1 MASWGPVRPLR
12 ALKKRSVGPV
22 LFRPRLHG
30 KKTRNPSER
39 SRATYVNAAGGRL
52 RRDCMGRSALR
63 EAPAGSAVDVLC
75 PGDRHSCRGGSLK
88 KWVLGF
94 SFMRLQVRARGT
106 AGGRWAAGLGESSQ
120 PARS

>member
-1 MASWGPVRPLR
+1 MRP
-12 ALKKRSVGPV
+12 AADYGVIAWVGAPSV
-22 LFRPRLHG
+22 
-30 KKTRNPSER
+30 
-39 SRATYVNAAGGRL
+39 RL
-52 RRDCMGRSALR
+52 RQARQWMYSAPGTGT
-63 EAPAGSAVDVLC
+63 PAG
-75 PGDRHSCRGGSLK
+75 GGSLK